1 MNTTTGL
8 LLLNSSLDQIDA
20 NIEALKILFYPEN
33 LRKLRNPDVIL
44 AKRIRSVL
52 LKKGSRLSF
61 VSGLRSGR
69 RQYGCRPFLLES
81 PPGSSGEKRFALL
94 IERGQPESP
103 SKAGEV
109 FDKFKLTKRERE
121 VVGWL
126 VEGLTTREMADRM
139 KISPNTVKVFVKL
152 VMMKMGVTTR
162 SGIVGALLS
171 GNQKQP

>member
-1 MNTTTGL
+1 MNASTGL
-8 LLLNSSLDQIDA
+8 VLLNSSLDQIDA
-20 NIEALKILFYPEN
+20 NIEAVKILFYPDN
-33 LRKLRNPDVIL
+33 LRKVRNPDVLL
-44 AKRIRSVL
+44 ANRVRSVL
-52 LKKGSRLSF
+52 LKKGSRISF

-69 RQYGCRPFLLES
+69 RHYGCRPFLLES
-81 PPGSSGEKRFALL
+81 PPGSSGERRFALL

-103 SKAGEV
+103 SKACEV

-121 VVGWL
+121 AVACL
-126 VEGLTTREMADRM
+126 VEGLTTREIADRM

-171 GNQKQP
+171 ANH